1 MYATTSRA
9 PNKNSM
15 DKLREIIKT
24 RIDQASRKVEELQRE
39 LRAMPPGCLAAD
51 KRGSHWAYRIRGYDP
66 NDRTQTKYVSV
77 KDARTLKM
85 HARKKYVPRLI
96 KALND
101 EIDSLS
107 EACRG
112 LDHDARYRAYEDLPD
127 GIRRLF
133 TPDFIRPEHLCEE
146 WSLQDHPQH
155 TGHHENLIFET
166 SRGDMVRSKTEVII
180 ADMLYSNDIAY
191 RYEQEVSLGPGY
203 ICHPD
208 FTIMRKSDAK
218 IFYWEH
224 FGRLTDPQYAEEFVT
239 KLNMYAR
246 AGITT
251 ADDLL
256 ITWECYEVPFDRAAA
271 ARYIRMLKE

>member
-1 MYATTSRA
+1 
-9 PNKNSM
+9 
-15 DKLREIIKT
+15 
-24 RIDQASRKVEELQRE
+24 
-39 LRAMPPGCLAAD
+39 
-51 KRGSHWAYRIRGYDP
+51 
-66 NDRTQTKYVSV
+66 
-77 KDARTLKM
+77 
-85 HARKKYVPRLI
+85 
-96 KALND
+96 
-101 EIDSLS
+101 
-107 EACRG
+107 
-112 LDHDARYRAYEDLPD
+112 
-127 GIRRLF
+127 
-133 TPDFIRPEHLCEE
+133 
-146 WSLQDHPQH
+146 
-155 TGHHENLIFET
+155 
-166 SRGDMVRSKTEVII
+166 MVRSKTEVII

-224 FGRLTDPQYAEEFVT
+224 FGRLTDLQYAEEFVT